1 MDMTISPAIQEVA
14 LDLPLDPALPRF
26 LQRETALDEAP
37 TDEAAQHNPALPA
50 EVANAQ
56 PSFLAMTAGAAPS
69 SHSATKPACTF
80 PAGLSFEG
88 SATFPCDFAVEGE
101 IKGRV
106 ELSGQSKLVIAKGGR
121 IEGEISSKH
130 IRIEGHAHGVIDA
143 SGGVVSFGESAR
155 ASGTINYARMSMAE
169 GAEVE
174 ATMKKIA

>member
-1 MDMTISPAIQEVA
+1 MDMNISPAIQEVA
-14 LDLPLDPALPRF
+14 LDLQLDPALPRF
-26 LQRETALDEAP
+26 LQRETALDEAA
-37 TDEAAQHNPALPA
+37 TNEAAQPNQALPVKA
-50 EVANAQ
+50 ADAQ

-69 SHSATKPACTF
+69 SHSLTKPACTF
-80 PAGLSFEG
+80 PSGLSFEG
-88 SATFPCDFAVEGE
+88 KATFPCDFAVEGE

-130 IRIEGHAHGVIDA
+130 ILIEGHAHGVIDA

-155 ASGTINYARMSMAE
+155 ASGNINYARMSMAE

>member
-26 LQRETALDEAP
+26 LQRETALDETAL
-37 TDEAAQHNPALPA
+37 DEAAHQTPALPTEA
-50 EVANAQ
+50 TDTQ
-56 PSFLAMTAGAAPS
+56 PSFLAMTAGTAPS
-69 SHSATKPACTF
+69 SHGATKPACTF